1 MFGSTVC
8 PRRKLSVFLIAGA
21 YLLLV
26 VAVARGTEDWH
37 AGLVGAWYHGDDLT
51 RVGTCMRIMD
61 LEQIWDANRG
71 RGNNWSAQWVG
82 FITAPADGLVTFCAK
97 SNKEFILAVNGRTL
111 LHVAPGAGQGR
122 GSVSLVKGK
131 KYPIHVTYLQHVA
144 GTGRFSVTWSW
155 AGQPPVAVSPE
166 ALCFSAA
173 QARFWNYVEKPGPDD
188 FDFTTLRT
196 IPVVNYFAYREAGR
210 FGGWPANNGA
220 WTWDNEILVGFHRG
234 YHDRHPGGG
243 HAILGDRPQANVLA
257 RSLDGGKTWTVEDP
271 ENFVEDDGLE
281 KTDCPGVNFAHPG
294 FAMRVDGHQFFV
306 SSDRGKHWQGPYRFK
321 GLPFDDDD
329 LTARTDYLVQ
339 GPRKCLIFLS
349 AETGLV
355 ESNYQDRCFCART
368 TDGGRSFT
376 FLGWMTHDTE
386 VRSVMPSTV
395 YVGDRH
401 LISAMRR
408 KHEQRFEGR
417 PSITR
422 NWIEAAESRDDGKTW
437 RNLGKVADTDLGERN
452 GNPPALVRLSDGR
465 LCVAYGYRAF
475 PFGIRVKASDD
486 NGRTWGEDLALRA
499 DGATWDLGYP
509 RMVVRPDGKV
519 VTMYYYTTKSVPAQ
533 HIAVSVW
540 DPDALDRN
548 VKRQGE

>member
-1 MFGSTVC
+1 
-8 PRRKLSVFLIAGA
+8 
-21 YLLLV
+21 
-26 VAVARGTEDWH
+26 
-37 AGLVGAWYHGDDLT
+37 
-51 RVGTCMRIMD
+51 
-61 LEQIWDANRG
+61 
-71 RGNNWSAQWVG
+71 
-82 FITAPADGLVTFCAK
+82 
-97 SNKEFILAVNGRTL
+97 
-111 LHVAPGAGQGR
+111 
-122 GSVSLVKGK
+122 
-131 KYPIHVTYLQHVA
+131 
-144 GTGRFSVTWSW
+144 
-155 AGQPPVAVSPE
+155 
-166 ALCFSAA
+166 
-173 QARFWNYVEKPGPDD
+173 
-188 FDFTTLRT
+188 
-196 IPVVNYFAYREAGR
+196 
-210 FGGWPANNGA
+210 
-220 WTWDNEILVGFHRG
+220 
-234 YHDRHPGGG
+234 
-243 HAILGDRPQANVLA
+243 LA

-271 ENFVEDDGLE
+271 DHFVEDDGLE

-294 FAMRVDGHQFFV
+294 FAMRVDGDQFFV
-306 SSDRGKHWQGPYRFK
+306 SRDRGRHWQGPYRFK

-329 LTARTDYLVQ
+329 LTSRTDYLVQ

-401 LISAMRR
+401 LVSVMRR
-408 KHEQRFEGR
+408 KHEQRFEKR

-486 NGRTWGEDLALRA
+486 NGRTCGEEVALRS

-509 RMVVRPDGKV
+509 RMVVRPDGRL
-519 VTMYYYTTKSVPAQ
+519 VTMYYYTTKGVPAQ
-533 HIAVSVW
+533 HIGVTVW
-540 DPDALDRN
+540 DPGALGQDT
-548 VKRQGE
+548 KR